1 MAGIGGGSVLDV
13 TKLVAAF
20 IDSDQQ
26 VEDCFGMGFIR
37 RKGLWFACL
46 PTTAGTGS
54 EVSPNAIL
62 LDERDHLKKGI
73 VSPFLIADVAYVD
86 PKLTWTVPAKVT
98 ADTGMDALTHCIEA
112 YTNKFAHPSV
122 DIYALQGIRLIAA
135 NLERAVTL
143 ARDNKPADL
152 SDNPAYVE
160 AREALAFG
168 SLYGGL
174 CLGPVNTAAV
184 HALSY
189 PLGGEF
195 HIPHGLSNAILLPS
209 VMKFNMPANIKRH
222 AEVAIALGCEPGKND
237 EETAQRGVDFIYRL
251 AAAVGIPDKLTALG
265 IRRRYG
271 QSRHAGAAPAE
282 KQPSRGHRA
291 GRPRHL
297 QLTLLIMSHMLPCHS
312 SPKNKEDMKPILAIT
327 MGDPA
332 GIGPE
337 ITVRAL
343 NRKETYEKC
352 RPVVTGDAAIIG
364 QAVRLLGLN
373 LQVNAIQNVK
383 EAKFEFGTIDVI
395 DLQCVDL
402 ATFEFGKVQP
412 QCGNAAFQYIKKA
425 IELAMADEV
434 DGTVTA
440 PLNKEAL
447 NLAGHHY
454 DGHTEIYATFTNT
467 KKYAMML
474 AEVRHDAGRREHP
487 RHPCFDAC
495 SPAQG
500 LRPGEEGPCH
510 RVRRTHRRCLP
521 PVRY

>member
-1 MAGIGGGSVLDV
+1 MKAITLLQPQKIVFGTGCIQTFSDDYKKMGLRRLFALTAPPIRPLIEGTLDELKAAGIAVEVFQDIVAEPTVNDFKRILEEARQFQADSVAGVGGGSVLDV

-26 VEDCFGMGFIR
+26 VEDCFGTGFIR

-73 VSPFLIADVAYVD
+73 VSPFLIADAAYVD

-237 EETAQRGVDFIYRL
+237 EETAQRGVDYIYRL

-265 IRRRYG
+265 IPQTAVDG
-271 QSRHAGAAPAE
+271 MAKAAM
-282 KQPSRGHRA
+282 QV
-291 GRPRHL
+291 
-297 QLTLLIMSHMLPCHS
+297 Q
-312 SPKNKEDMKPILAIT
+312 
-327 MGDPA
+327 
-332 GIGPE
+332 
-337 ITVRAL
+337 
-343 NRKETYEKC
+343 
-352 RPVVTGDAAIIG
+352 
-364 QAVRLLGLN
+364 RLLKN
-373 LQVNAIQNVK
+373 N
-383 EAKFEFGTIDVI
+383 
-395 DLQCVDL
+395 
-402 ATFEFGKVQP
+402 P
-412 QCGNAAFQYIKKA
+412 R
-425 IELAMADEV
+425 EV
-434 DGTVTA
+434 
-440 PLNKEAL
+440 
-447 NLAGHHY
+447 
-454 DGHTEIYATFTNT
+454 TEQDARDIYNSL
-467 KKYAMML
+467 Y
-474 AEVRHDAGRREHP
+474 
-487 RHPCFDAC
+487 
-495 SPAQG
+495 
-500 LRPGEEGPCH
+500 
-510 RVRRTHRRCLP
+510 
-521 PVRY
+521 

>member
-1 MAGIGGGSVLDV
+1 MKAITLLQPQKIVFGTGCIQTFTDDYKKMGLRRLFVLTAPPIRPLIEGTLDELKAAGIAVEVFQDIVAEPTVNDFKRILEEARQFQADSVAGIGGGSVLDV

-26 VEDCFGMGFIR
+26 VEDCFGTGFIR

-143 ARDNKPADL
+143 ARDYKPADL

-209 VMKFNMPANIKRH
+209 VMKFNMPSNVKRH

-265 IRRRYG
+265 IPQTAVDG
-271 QSRHAGAAPAE
+271 MAKAAM
-282 KQPSRGHRA
+282 QV
-291 GRPRHL
+291 
-297 QLTLLIMSHMLPCHS
+297 Q
-312 SPKNKEDMKPILAIT
+312 
-327 MGDPA
+327 
-332 GIGPE
+332 
-337 ITVRAL
+337 
-343 NRKETYEKC
+343 
-352 RPVVTGDAAIIG
+352 
-364 QAVRLLGLN
+364 RLLKN
-373 LQVNAIQNVK
+373 NPR
-383 EAKFEFGTIDVI
+383 EA
-395 DLQCVDL
+395 
-402 ATFEFGKVQP
+402 
-412 QCGNAAFQYIKKA
+412 
-425 IELAMADEV
+425 
-434 DGTVTA
+434 
-440 PLNKEAL
+440 
-447 NLAGHHY
+447 
-454 DGHTEIYATFTNT
+454 TEQDARDIYNSL
-467 KKYAMML
+467 Y
-474 AEVRHDAGRREHP
+474 
-487 RHPCFDAC
+487 
-495 SPAQG
+495 
-500 LRPGEEGPCH
+500 
-510 RVRRTHRRCLP
+510 
-521 PVRY
+521 